1 MSVTLNSGCCNTAV
15 DVNNAYIEGSTR
27 FLKGLKA
34 LLDSVKP

>member
-15 DVNNAYIEGSTR
+15 DANNAYTEGLTG

-34 LLDSVKP
+34 LPDSVKP